1 MVTLSGD
8 ITYLR
13 ALEPEDLE
21 IVHYVENREDLW
33 ELSNTQTPYSKYL
46 IKEYLEHA
54 HRDIYEVKQ
63 LRLVIC
69 ENASDAVL
77 GFIDL
82 FDFDPKNRRVG
93 LGILIID
100 SEERNKGIGTESLGL
115 VINYAF
121 KFLNVHQIYCNIAAN
136 NSASKSLFE
145 KFNFKPVGLKKDW
158 NYNNGTYQDEILY
171 QLISDVY

>member
-1 MVTLSGD
+1 MVTLSGN
-8 ITYLR
+8 TLYLR

-21 IVHYVENREDLW
+21 VVHYVENREDLW
-33 ELSNTQTPYSKYL
+33 ELSNTQTPYSRYL

-54 HRDIYEVKQ
+54 HKDIYEVKQ

-69 ENASDAVL
+69 ENVSDAVL

-100 SEERNKGIGTESLGL
+100 SENRSKGIGAESLEL
-115 VINYAF
+115 VINYTF
-121 KFLNVHQIYCNIAAN
+121 KFLQVHQIYCNIAAN
-136 NSASKSLFE
+136 NVISKSLFE
-145 KFNFKPVGLKKDW
+145 KFDFKPVGVKKDW
-158 NYNNGTYQDEILY
+158 NYNNGSYNDEILY
-171 QLISDVY
+171 QLIKDVH

>member
-1 MVTLSGD
+1 MVTLSGN
-8 ITYLR
+8 TLYLR

-21 IVHYVENREDLW
+21 VVHYVENREDLW
-33 ELSNTQTPYSKYL
+33 ELSNTQTPYSRYL

-54 HRDIYEVKQ
+54 HKDIYEVKQ

-69 ENASDAVL
+69 ENVSDAVL

-100 SEERNKGIGTESLGL
+100 SENLNF
-115 VINYAF
+115 IN
-121 KFLNVHQIYCNIAAN
+121 
-136 NSASKSLFE
+136 E
-145 KFNFKPVGLKKDW
+145 NF
-158 NYNNGTYQDEILY
+158 YY
-171 QLISDVY
+171 